1 MAAFTAKNLS
11 FTYSGSKDPAL
22 FDLSFE
28 IQNGEF
34 ITLAGETGSGQIHSF
49 AVLKARAHAK
59 RRTLRKAS
67 F

>member
-34 ITLAGETGSGQIHSF
+34 ITLAGETGSGKSTF
-49 AVLKARAHAK
+49 CGV
-59 RRTLRKAS
+59 
-67 F
+67 